1 MKHRSLPRLEPIRLV
16 VPVWERSNTDPRACL
31 PAVRRV
37 PPSPPVLDFANMSD
51 EMLQRLEPV
60 ARLLQTF
67 DWHWRFSDDARVH
80 AHGAENEKVL
90 DAALAAL
97 PLVEAQSLWF
107 MYAPKDMGSYRR

>member
-1 MKHRSLPRLEPIRLV
+1 MKHRPLPQLEPIRQV
-16 VPVWERSNTDPRACL
+16 VPVWERSGAAPHACL

-37 PPSPPVLDFANMSD
+37 PPPPETFDFANMSD

-67 DWHWRFSDDARVH
+67 DWHWRFSDDARVYV
-80 AHGAENEKVL
+80 HGAKNEKAL

-107 MYAPKDMGSYRR
+107 MYAPKDMGAYRR